1 MKTTVYIRENI
12 RSQVVGKAIAEGV
25 NSQDDIC
32 NVVHSSRYT
41 APDSDVALFY
51 GLGDNIPTI
60 RNDYINSGRKAI
72 LIDLGYWGRTDG
84 GKRLNGYHRFAINS
98 LHGHGYLQQKKHDSS
113 RFDKFNLTIKPFNK
127 TGTKII
133 ICGQS
138 KKAAKVYGLQW
149 GQYERWLYS
158 QVKQFTKREIIY
170 RPKKT
175 LIGTDKPIEGTTY
188 KPDGEFTSLLDDAYI
203 VLSHHSNCG
212 IDAILNGVP
221 IFTADGLAS
230 ILSSNLLCP
239 NTPHYPT
246 PDQQKQFLHDVAYHQ
261 YNIEE
266 MKNGTAWKY
275 LRSYCEIS
283 AITE

>member
-12 RSQVVGKAIAEGV
+12 RSRVVGKAMAEGI

-51 GLGDNIPTI
+51 GLGDNIPKI

-98 LHGHGYLQQKKHDSS
+98 LHGYGYLQNRRHDSL
-113 RFDKFNLTIKPFNK
+113 RFDKFNLHIKPFNK

-138 KKAAKVYGLQW
+138 KKAAKVYGLEW
-149 GQYERWLYS
+149 GQYERWVYS
-158 QVKQFTKREIIY
+158 QVKTLTNKEIIY

-175 LIGTDKPIEGTTY
+175 LIGTDGPIEGTVY
-188 KPDGEFTSLLDDAYI
+188 KPDGPFVNLLNDAHLVI
-203 VLSHHSNCG
+203 SHHSNCG

-246 PDQQKQFLHDVAYHQ
+246 PGQQKQFLHDAAYQQ
-261 YNIEE
+261 YNVSE
-266 MKNGTAWKY
+266 MKDGTAWRY
-275 LRSYCEIS
+275 IRRLCEIP
-283 AITE
+283 TVV